1 MHSSYFGCFSEPSI
15 EVSLSL
21 HGGCVA
27 AIPSTRSLSVRFACQ
42 YLTSVHKIH
51 SCKKQDSE
59 SPPCFLWKVIRLSL
73 WPRIW
78 EVANHWH
85 EELLL
90 HGSATWRAL
99 NFDHEAF
106 NDSPDFPC
114 YRPTNHIVA
123 YEAICKR
130 PPPCHRWNRYHRF
143 GVGTRQYSATPRKY
157 ATSSHHDQQNGW
169 F

>member
-27 AIPSTRSLSVRFACQ
+27 AIPSTRSGSLSVRFACQ

-99 NFDHEAF
+99 NFRYLQSKERYLTVIMKL
-106 NDSPDFPC
+106 SMTLLIFPATV
-114 YRPTNHIVA
+114 PLTTSSH
-123 YEAICKR
+123 
-130 PPPCHRWNRYHRF
+130 
-143 GVGTRQYSATPRKY
+143 TRQYANP
-157 ATSSHHDQQNGW
+157 HHPVIVEIGIIDLG
-169 F
+169 